1 MSERY
6 FKITNLSLRNK
17 TTVFILTALLTLF
30 GIFSYKSMPKSLY
43 PDIVMPTIMVQTV
56 YPGNSPADIENLITR
71 PLEKEIKSVK
81 GLKKLTSNSVQDNSS
96 VIVEFN
102 TDIELKVALQDVK
115 DAVDK
120 AKSDL
125 PSDLEMDPMVL
136 DIDFSEFPILNINL
150 SGDFS
155 LDELK
160 IHAEYLQDEI
170 EAFSEISKVEITG
183 LLGKEIKVEV
193 DLHRMEMSQ
202 VSFRDIEDAIAF
214 ENTSIAGGDVL
225 IGDTRRMVRTSA
237 EFTSAEEI
245 ANIIVKHEKG
255 NIVYLKDIAL
265 VTDGYE
271 ERESYA
277 RLDSQPVV
285 SLNVVKKSGE
295 NLLEATDKI
304 ISLLATAKQLNR
316 LPGNLNISITNDQSE
331 QTRNQLSN
339 LENSIIFGV
348 ILVVLVLLFFLGLR
362 NALFVGMAIPL
373 SMFISFVVL
382 GGMGTTMNM
391 VVLFALI
398 LALGMLVDNAIV
410 VIENIDRLYR
420 QEGLTRLEAAKQGVG
435 EIAVAIISSTLTTL
449 AAFFPLLFWE
459 DLMGEFMGYIPMT
472 LIIVLGSSLFVA
484 LVINPVFASQFV
496 KKNERIALNKKKLKI
511 TSIYAAV
518 LAIVSLLTGFRM
530 LGSLALAFALLNLL
544 NGLYL
549 TPLSHNFQDKFLVR
563 LERLYSKLLNWALGG
578 RQPLKLLAGTFGLLI
593 FSIGFFAL
601 MKPNVEFFPV
611 NEPKYINVFLE
622 MPEATDVVATD
633 SLARIVEEK
642 VITILEPCKHV
653 VSSVL
658 TNVGAGTSDPNEM
671 GGANGITPNKARITI
686 NFVEF
691 KYRDGVITG
700 DVMKELSASL
710 AGIPGVDISV
720 DKNRD
725 GPPMGR
731 PINMEITGDNFDQLL
746 LISEDIQ
753 HLIEQENIA
762 GIEGLKVDL
771 EMNKAELLVNIDR
784 DMARRMGIS
793 TAQVGSTI
801 RTALFGK
808 EVSKFKDGEDE
819 YPIKIRLADKYRY
832 DVSSLMNQRIT
843 FRSQSNG
850 RIMQIPVSSV
860 ADYTYNNTYGSVNR
874 KNMKRQVTLYSNVI
888 EGFNENAINDQLK
901 KLLAD
906 YPMPESYDL
915 QFTGK
920 QQEQQQTQD
929 FLSKALMIAVALIT
943 LILVSQFNSAFKPVI
958 IIMTVLFS
966 TIGVFLGLAI
976 FNMDFVVIMTGIG
989 IVSLAGIVV
998 NNAIVLID
1006 YIDLLK
1012 SRKRQELGLEEE
1024 AKLDAKSAVE
1034 CIKQAGQKRLRPVL
1048 LTAITTVLGLLPLA
1062 TGMNINFTTLLT
1074 EFNPQVFFGGDNAIF
1089 WGPMAWTVIFG
1100 LTFATFLTLVI
1111 VPVMYLLSDKIKDR
1125 LLVFFKKGSFS
1136 S

>member
-1 MSERY
+1 MSNRY

-17 TTVFILTALLTLF
+17 TTVFILTTLFTLF

-81 GLKKLTSNSVQDNSS
+81 GLKKLTSTSVQDNSS

-125 PSDLEMDPMVL
+125 PSDLDMDPMVM

-160 IHAEYLQDEI
+160 IHAEHLQDEI

-183 LLGKEIKVEV
+183 LLDKEIKVEV

-237 EFTSAEEI
+237 EFTSAQEI

-271 ERESYA
+271 DRESYA
-277 RLDSQPVV
+277 RLDTQPVV

-304 ISLLATAKQLNR
+304 MSLLATAKQTKI
-316 LPGNLNISITNDQSE
+316 LPENLTISITNDQSE
-331 QTRNQLSN
+331 QTRDQLSN

-362 NALFVGMAIPL
+362 NALFVGIAIPL

-420 QEGLTRLEAAKQGVG
+420 KEGLSRLEAAKQGVG

-496 KKNERIALNKKKLKI
+496 KKDERSAPNKKKLKK

-518 LAIVSLLTGFRM
+518 LAIVFYLTGFRM
-530 LGSLALAFALLNLL
+530 FGSLALVFSLLNLV

-549 TPLSHNFQDKFLVR
+549 TPLSHAFQDKFLVR
-563 LERLYSKLLNWALGG
+563 LERRYSRILNWALSS

-593 FSIGFFAL
+593 FSIVFFAL

-633 SLARIVEEK
+633 SLARIVEQK
-642 VITILEPCKHV
+642 VSTILEPYQHA

-691 KYRDGVITG
+691 KYRQGVVTG

-710 AGIPGVDISV
+710 VGIPGVDISV

-753 HLIEQENIA
+753 QLIEQENIA

-819 YPIKIRLADKYRY
+819 YPITIRLADKYRY

-874 KNMKRQVTLYSNVI
+874 KDMKRQVTIYSNVI
-888 EGFNENAINDQLK
+888 EGYNENAINDQLK
-901 KLLAD
+901 KLLLD

-920 QQEQQQTQD
+920 QQEQEQTQD

-943 LILVSQFNSAFKPVI
+943 LILVSQFNSAFKPII

-976 FNMDFVVIMTGIG
+976 FNMDFVIIMTGIG

-1012 SRKRQELGLEEE
+1012 SRKRQELGLEED
-1024 AKLDAKSAVE
+1024 AKLDVKTAVE

-1062 TGMNINFTTLLT
+1062 TGMNINFATLLT
-1074 EFNPQVFFGGDNAIF
+1074 EFNPQIFFGGDNAIF

-1111 VPVMYLLSDKIKDR
+1111 VPVLYLLFDKLKNKI
-1125 LLVFFKKGSFS
+1125 VS

>member
-1 MSERY
+1 MSKRY
-6 FKITNLSLRNK
+6 FKITNISLSNK

-102 TDIELKVALQDVK
+102 TDIELKAALQDVK

-125 PSDLEMDPMVL
+125 PSDLEMDPLVL

-170 EAFSEISKVEITG
+170 EAFSEISKVDITG
-183 LLGKEIKVEV
+183 LLEKEIKVEV
-193 DLHRMEMSQ
+193 DLHSMEMCK
-202 VSFRDIEDAIAF
+202 VSFRDIEDAITF

-225 IGDTRRMVRTSA
+225 IGNARRMVRTSA

-271 ERESYA
+271 DRETYA
-277 RLDSQPVV
+277 RLDNQPVV

-304 ISLLATAKQLNR
+304 MSLLATAKQTKKI
-316 LPGNLNISITNDQSE
+316 PENLNISITNDQSE
-331 QTRNQLSN
+331 QTRDQLSN

-362 NALFVGMAIPL
+362 NALFVGIAIPL

-410 VIENIDRLYR
+410 VIENIDRLYK
-420 QEGLTRLEAAKQGVG
+420 QEGLSRLEAAKQGVG

-484 LVINPVFASQFV
+484 LVINPVFASKFV
-496 KKNERIALNKKKLKI
+496 KKDERATTNKNKLKKI
-511 TSIYAAV
+511 SIYIAI
-518 LAIVSLLTGFRM
+518 LAIVFYLIGFRI
-530 LGSLALAFALLNLL
+530 LGSLCLIFTLLNLL

-549 TPLSHNFQDKFLVR
+549 TPLSHLFQDKFLVH
-563 LERLYSKLLNWALGG
+563 LERRYSKILNWALMG

-593 FSIGFFAL
+593 FSIVFFAL

-622 MPEATDVVATD
+622 MPEGTDVVTTD
-633 SLARIVEEK
+633 SLARIVEQK
-642 VITILEPCKHV
+642 VTTILKPYQQA

-671 GGANGITPNKARITI
+671 GGAKANTPNKARITI

-691 KYRDGVITG
+691 KYRQGVKTG

-710 AGIPGVDISV
+710 VGVPGVDISV

-731 PINMEITGDNFDQLL
+731 PINMEISGDNFDQLL

-753 HLIEQENIA
+753 QLIEQENIA
-762 GIEGLKVDL
+762 GIEGLRVDL

-784 DMARRMGIS
+784 DITRRMGIS

-819 YPIKIRLADKYRY
+819 YPIRIRLADKYRY

-860 ADYTYNNTYGSVNR
+860 ADYNYNNTYGSVNR

-888 EGFNENAINDQLK
+888 EGFNENLIIEQLK
-901 KLLAD
+901 KLLID
-906 YPMPESYDL
+906 YPIPDGYDL

-920 QQEQQQTQD
+920 QQEQEQTQD
-929 FLSKALMIAVALIT
+929 FLSKALMIAIALIT
-943 LILVSQFNSAFKPVI
+943 LILVSQFNSALKPII

-976 FNMDFVVIMTGIG
+976 FNMDFVIIMTGIG

-1012 SRKRQELGLEEE
+1012 SRKRQELGLEKD
-1024 AKLDAKSAVE
+1024 AKLNTKFAVE
-1034 CIKQAGQKRLRPVL
+1034 CIKKAGQNRLRPVL

-1074 EFNPQVFFGGDNAIF
+1074 EFNPRIFFGGDNAIF

-1111 VPVMYLLSDKIKDR
+1111 VPVMYLLADKMTNR
-1125 LLVFFKKGSFS
+1125 FLFFLKK
-1136 S
+1136 

>member
-1 MSERY
+1 MSNRH
-6 FKITNLSLRNK
+6 FKITNLSLSNK
-17 TTVFILTALLTLF
+17 TTVFILTTLLTLF

-43 PDIVMPTIMVQTV
+43 PDIIMPTIMVQTV

-81 GLKKLTSNSVQDNSS
+81 GLKKLTSTSVQDNSS
-96 VIVEFN
+96 VIAEFN

-125 PSDLEMDPMVL
+125 PSDLDMDPMVM

-183 LLGKEIKVEV
+183 LLDKEIKVEV
-193 DLHRMEMSQ
+193 DLHLMEMSQ

-214 ENTSIAGGDVL
+214 ENTSIAGGDML

-271 ERESYA
+271 DRESYA

-304 ISLLATAKQLNR
+304 MSLLATAKQAKIVPESLT
-316 LPGNLNISITNDQSE
+316 ISITNDQSE
-331 QTRNQLSN
+331 QTKDQLSN

-362 NALFVGMAIPL
+362 NALFVGIAIPL

-420 QEGLTRLEAAKQGVG
+420 QEGLSRLEAAKQGVG

-496 KKNERIALNKKKLKI
+496 KKDERSEPNKKKLQK

-518 LAIVSLLTGFRM
+518 LATVFYLIGFRL
-530 LGSLALAFALLNLL
+530 LGSLALVFALLNLV

-549 TPLSHNFQDKFLVR
+549 TPLSHIFQDKFLAR
-563 LERLYSKLLNWALGG
+563 LERRYSKILNWALM
-578 RQPLKLLAGTFGLLI
+578 GLSLI
-593 FSIGFFAL
+593 HI
-601 MKPNVEFFPV
+601 
-611 NEPKYINVFLE
+611 
-622 MPEATDVVATD
+622 
-633 SLARIVEEK
+633 
-642 VITILEPCKHV
+642 
-653 VSSVL
+653 
-658 TNVGAGTSDPNEM
+658 
-671 GGANGITPNKARITI
+671 
-686 NFVEF
+686 
-691 KYRDGVITG
+691 
-700 DVMKELSASL
+700 
-710 AGIPGVDISV
+710 
-720 DKNRD
+720 
-725 GPPMGR
+725 
-731 PINMEITGDNFDQLL
+731 
-746 LISEDIQ
+746 
-753 HLIEQENIA
+753 
-762 GIEGLKVDL
+762 
-771 EMNKAELLVNIDR
+771 
-784 DMARRMGIS
+784 
-793 TAQVGSTI
+793 
-801 RTALFGK
+801 
-808 EVSKFKDGEDE
+808 
-819 YPIKIRLADKYRY
+819 
-832 DVSSLMNQRIT
+832 
-843 FRSQSNG
+843 
-850 RIMQIPVSSV
+850 
-860 ADYTYNNTYGSVNR
+860 
-874 KNMKRQVTLYSNVI
+874 
-888 EGFNENAINDQLK
+888 
-901 KLLAD
+901 
-906 YPMPESYDL
+906 
-915 QFTGK
+915 
-920 QQEQQQTQD
+920 
-929 FLSKALMIAVALIT
+929 
-943 LILVSQFNSAFKPVI
+943 
-958 IIMTVLFS
+958 
-966 TIGVFLGLAI
+966 
-976 FNMDFVVIMTGIG
+976 
-989 IVSLAGIVV
+989 
-998 NNAIVLID
+998 
-1006 YIDLLK
+1006 
-1012 SRKRQELGLEEE
+1012 
-1024 AKLDAKSAVE
+1024 
-1034 CIKQAGQKRLRPVL
+1034 
-1048 LTAITTVLGLLPLA
+1048 
-1062 TGMNINFTTLLT
+1062 
-1074 EFNPQVFFGGDNAIF
+1074 
-1089 WGPMAWTVIFG
+1089 
-1100 LTFATFLTLVI
+1100 
-1111 VPVMYLLSDKIKDR
+1111 
-1125 LLVFFKKGSFS
+1125 
-1136 S
+1136 

>member
-1 MSERY
+1 MSQRS
-6 FKITNLSLRNK
+6 FKITNLSLKNK
-17 TTVFILTALLTLF
+17 TTVFILTVLLTLF
-30 GIFSYKSMPKSLY
+30 GIFSYNSMPKSLY
-43 PDIVMPTIMVQTV
+43 PDIVMPTVMVQTV

-71 PLEKEIKSVK
+71 PIEKEIKSVK
-81 GLKKLTSNSVQDNSS
+81 GIKKFTSSSVQDNSS
-96 VIVEFN
+96 VIIEFN
-102 TDIELKVALQDVK
+102 TDVELKVALQDVK

-125 PSDLEMDPMVL
+125 PRDLDMDPMVM

-160 IHAEYLQDEI
+160 VHAEYLQDEI
-170 EAFSEISKVEITG
+170 ESYSEISKVEITG
-183 LLGKEIKVEV
+183 LLDKEIKVEV
-193 DLHRMEMSQ
+193 DLHLMESSQ
-202 VSFRDIEDAIAF
+202 VSFSDIESAIAY
-214 ENTSIAGGDVL
+214 ENASIAGGNVL
-225 IGDTRRMVRTSA
+225 IGNTRRMVRTSA
-237 EFTSAEEI
+237 EFSSAEEI
-245 ANIIVKHEKG
+245 GDIIVKHEKG
-255 NIVYLKDIAL
+255 NIVYLKDIAT

-271 ERESYA
+271 ERESFS
-277 RLDSQPVV
+277 RLDKQPVV

-295 NLLEATDKI
+295 NLLEATNKI
-304 ISLLATAKQLNR
+304 MTLLANAKQSSI
-316 LPGNLNISITNDQSE
+316 LPENLNISITNDQSE
-331 QTRNQLSN
+331 QTRDQLSN

-373 SMFISFVVL
+373 SMFISFVVF

-410 VIENIDRLYR
+410 VIENIDRIYKK
-420 QEGLTRLEAAKQGVG
+420 EGLSKFEAAKQGVG
-435 EIAVAIISSTLTTL
+435 EIAVPIISSTLTTL
-449 AAFFPLLFWE
+449 AAFFPLLFWD

-484 LVINPVFASQFV
+484 LVINPVFASRFIKQV
-496 KKNERIALNKKKLKI
+496 NREEVNKPKLKK
-511 TSIYAAV
+511 TSIYF
-518 LAIVSLLTGFRM
+518 AIASIILYLLGSRL
-530 LGSLALAFALLNLL
+530 LGSLALVFGILNIL
-544 NGLYL
+544 NSMYL
-549 TPLSHNFQDKFLVR
+549 TPLSYYFQDNLLVK
-563 LERLYSKLLNWALGG
+563 LEKRYSNILQWALAGKTPF
-578 RQPLKLLAGTFGLLI
+578 RLLLGTFGLLI
-593 FSIGFFAL
+593 FSIVFFGM

-622 MPEATDVVATD
+622 MPEATDVLATD
-633 SLARIVEEK
+633 SVARMVEQEL
-642 VITILEPCKHV
+642 ITILEPYKDI

-671 GGANGITPNKARITI
+671 GGSMGNTPHKARITI

-691 KYRDGVITG
+691 KYRGGIATG
-700 DVMKELSASL
+700 DVMKEISSSL
-710 AGIPGVDISV
+710 TAYPGVNISI

-731 PINMEITGDNFDQLL
+731 PINIEISGEEFDKLL
-746 LISEDIQ
+746 VLVEDIQ
-753 HLIEQENIA
+753 QKIENEKIA

-771 EMNKAELLVNIDR
+771 ELSKAEMLVQIDR
-784 DMARRMGIS
+784 DMARRLGVS
-793 TAQVGSTI
+793 TSQIGSTI

-819 YPIKIRLADKYRY
+819 YPINLKLADKYRY
-832 DVSSLMNQRIT
+832 NVSALMNQRIT
-843 FRSQSNG
+843 FRSQSSG
-850 RIMQIPVSSV
+850 QVMQIPISSV
-860 ADYTYNNTYGSVNR
+860 ANYTYNNTYGSVNR
-874 KNMKRQVTLYSNVI
+874 KDMKRQVTLYSNVI
-888 EGFNENAINDQLK
+888 EGFNENSINEQLK

-906 YPMPESYDL
+906 YPIPENYDL

-920 QQEQQQTQD
+920 QQEQEQTQD

-943 LILVSQFNSAFKPVI
+943 LILVSQFNSVLKPII

-976 FNMDFVVIMTGIG
+976 FNMDFVIIMTGIG

-1006 YIDLLK
+1006 YIELTK
-1012 SRKRQELGLEEE
+1012 SRRKEELSLAVDDELEFSE
-1024 AKLDAKSAVE
+1024 AIQ
-1034 CIKQAGQKRLRPVL
+1034 CIKEAGQKRLRPVL

-1062 TGMNINFTTLLT
+1062 TGMNINFSTLLT
-1074 EFNPQVFFGGDNAIF
+1074 NFDPQIYFGGDNAIF

-1111 VPVMYLLSDKIKDR
+1111 VPVMYLLIEKLKNKF
-1125 LLVFFKKGSFS
+1125 LTN
-1136 S
+1136 

>member
-1 MSERY
+1 MSNRS
-6 FKITNLSLRNK
+6 FKITNLSLKNK

-30 GIFSYKSMPKSLY
+30 GIFSYESMPKSLY
-43 PDIVMPTIMVQTV
+43 PDIVMPTIMVQTI

-125 PSDLEMDPMVL
+125 PSDLDMDPMVM

-160 IHAEYLQDEI
+160 IHAEFLQDEI

-183 LLGKEIKVEV
+183 LLDKEIKVEV
-193 DLHRMEMSQ
+193 DLHRMESSQ
-202 VSFRDIEDAIAF
+202 VSFRNIEDAIAF

-255 NIVYLKDIAL
+255 NIVYLKDIAT

-271 ERESYA
+271 DVESYA
-277 RLDSQPVV
+277 RLNTQPVV

-304 ISLLATAKQLNR
+304 MTLLATSKAAKR
-316 LPGNLNISITNDQSE
+316 LPDNLNISITNDQSE
-331 QTRNQLSN
+331 QTRDQLSN

-410 VIENIDRLYR
+410 VTENIDRLYR
-420 QEGLTRLEAAKQGVG
+420 KEGLSKIEAAKQGVG

-449 AAFFPLLFWE
+449 AAFFPLLFWD

-496 KKNERIALNKKKLKI
+496 SNETRTSPNKKKLKK
-511 TSIYAAV
+511 TSIYAAA
-518 LAIVSLLTGFRM
+518 LALFFYLIGSRM

-544 NGLYL
+544 NGLYF
-549 TPLSHNFQDKFLVR
+549 TPLSHRFQDKFLVR
-563 LERLYSKLLNWALGG
+563 LENRYSRILNWALQG
-578 RQPLKLLAGTFGLLI
+578 RMPIKLLAGTFGLLI
-593 FSIGFFAL
+593 FSIVFFGL

-633 SLARIVEEK
+633 SLARTVEHK
-642 VITILEPCKHV
+642 IIDILKPYEHA

-671 GGANGITPNKARITI
+671 GGAAGNTPNKARITI

-691 KYRDGVITG
+691 KYREGVVTG
-700 DVMKELSASL
+700 EVMKELSASL
-710 AGIPGVDISV
+710 VGIPGVDISV

-731 PINMEITGDNFDQLL
+731 PINMEISGDNFDQLL
-746 LISEDIQ
+746 LISEEIQ
-753 HLIEQENIA
+753 QLIEKENIA

-771 EMNKAELLVNIDR
+771 EMNKAEMLVNIDR
-784 DMARRMGIS
+784 DMARRLGIS

-819 YPIKIRLADKYRY
+819 YPITIRLADKYRY
-832 DVSSLMNQRIT
+832 NVSSLMNQRIT

-874 KNMKRQVTLYSNVI
+874 KDMKRQVTIYSNVI
-888 EGFNENAINDQLK
+888 EGYNENAINDQLK

-920 QQEQQQTQD
+920 QQEQEQTQD

-943 LILVSQFNSAFKPVI
+943 LILVSQFNSAFKPII

-976 FNMDFVVIMTGIG
+976 FNMDFVIIMTGIG

-1012 SRKRQELGLEEE
+1012 SRKREELGLEEDTI
-1024 AKLDAKSAVE
+1024 LDAKSAVE

-1048 LTAITTVLGLLPLA
+1048 LTAITTVLGLFPLA
-1062 TGMNINFTTLLT
+1062 TGMNINFSTLLM
-1074 EFNPQVFFGGDNAIF
+1074 ELNPQIFFGGDNAIF

-1111 VPVMYLLSDKIKDR
+1111 VPVMYLLGDKLKNKITR
-1125 LLVFFKKGSFS
+1125 IN
-1136 S
+1136 

>member
-1 MSERY
+1 MSNRS
-6 FKITNLSLRNK
+6 FKITNLSLKNK
-17 TTVFILTALLTLF
+17 TTIFILTVLLTLF

-81 GLKKLTSNSVQDNSS
+81 GLKKLTSSSIQDNSS

-125 PSDLEMDPMVL
+125 PRDLDMDPMVM

-160 IHAEYLQDEI
+160 IHAEYLQIQI
-170 EAFSEISKVEITG
+170 ESFAEISKVEITG
-183 LLGKEIKVEV
+183 LLDKEIRVEA
-193 DLHRMEMSQ
+193 DLYLMESSQ
-202 VSFRDIEDAIAF
+202 VSFSDIESAIAY
-214 ENTSIAGGDVL
+214 ENTSIAGGNVL
-225 IGDTRRMVRTSA
+225 IGNTRRMVRTSA
-237 EFTSAEEI
+237 EFKSAEEI
-245 ANIIVKHEKG
+245 GNIIVKHENG
-255 NIVYLKDIAL
+255 NIVYLKDIAT

-271 ERESYA
+271 ERESFA
-277 RLDSQPVV
+277 RLDTQPVV
-285 SLNVVKKSGE
+285 SLNVIKKSGE
-295 NLLEATDKI
+295 NLLEATNKI
-304 ISLLATAKQLNR
+304 MLLLATAKSTNL
-316 LPGNLNISITNDQSE
+316 LPQNLTISITNDQSE
-331 QTRNQLSN
+331 QTRDQLSN

-373 SMFISFVVL
+373 SMFISFVVF

-410 VIENIDRLYR
+410 VIENIDRIYKK
-420 QEGLTRLEAAKQGVG
+420 EGLSKFEAAKQGVG
-435 EIAVAIISSTLTTL
+435 EIAVPIISSTLTTL
-449 AAFFPLLFWE
+449 AAFFPLLFWD

-484 LVINPVFASQFV
+484 LVINPVFASRFIQ
-496 KKNERIALNKKKLKI
+496 KENRKEGNKLKLKK
-511 TSIYAAV
+511 TTIYAAV
-518 LAIVSLLTGFRM
+518 ISIVFYLLGARM
-530 LGSLALAFALLNLL
+530 LGSLALIYGLLNLL
-544 NGLYL
+544 NSLYL
-549 TPLSHNFQDKFLVR
+549 TPWSYWFQDTLLVH
-563 LERLYSKLLNWALGG
+563 LEERYSKTLNWALDG
-578 RQPLKLLAGTFGLLI
+578 RRPLKLLAGTFGLLI
-593 FSIGFFAL
+593 FSIMFFAL

-622 MPEATDVVATD
+622 MPEATDVIATD
-633 SLARIVEEK
+633 SIARIVEQD
-642 VITILEPCKHV
+642 IIGILSPYEHI

-671 GGANGITPNKARITI
+671 GGGSGNTPHKARITI

-691 KYRDGVITG
+691 KYRDGIATG
-700 DVMKELSASL
+700 DVMKELSASIKAL
-710 AGIPGVDISV
+710 PGVEISV

-731 PINMEITGDNFDQLL
+731 PINMEITGENFEDLL
-746 LISEDIQ
+746 FLAEDIQ
-753 HLIEQENIA
+753 QKIEKEKIP

-771 EMNKAELLVNIDR
+771 ELSKAEMLVQIDR
-784 DMARRMGIS
+784 DMARRLGVS
-793 TAQVGSTI
+793 TSQVGSTI

-819 YPIKIRLADKYRY
+819 YPITLKLADKYRY
-832 DVSSLMNQRIT
+832 NVSSLMNQSIT

-850 RIMQIPVSSV
+850 RIMQIPISSV
-860 ADYTYNNTYGSVNR
+860 ANYSYNNTFGSVNR
-874 KNMKRQVTLYSNVI
+874 KDMKRQVTLYSNVI
-888 EGFNENAINDQLK
+888 EGYNENAINDQLK

-906 YPMPESYDL
+906 YPMPENCDL

-920 QQEQQQTQD
+920 QQEQAQTQD

-943 LILVSQFNSAFKPVI
+943 LILVSQFNSVFKPVI

-976 FNMDFVVIMTGIG
+976 FNMDFVIIMTGIG

-1006 YIDLLK
+1006 YIDLIK
-1012 SRKRQELGLEEE
+1012 SRKKEELGLDDSVE
-1024 AKLDAKSAVE
+1024 LDYQNSIASIRE
-1034 CIKQAGQKRLRPVL
+1034 AGQKRLRPVL

-1062 TGMNINFTTLLT
+1062 TGMNINFSTLLM
-1074 EFNPQVFFGGDNAIF
+1074 EFNPQIFFGGDNAIF

-1111 VPVMYLLSDKIKDR
+1111 VPVMYLLTDKLKTKIASK
-1125 LLVFFKKGSFS
+1125 LEG
-1136 S
+1136 

>member
-1 MSERY
+1 MSNRH
-6 FKITNLSLRNK
+6 FKITNLSLSNK
-17 TTVFILTALLTLF
+17 TTVFILTTLLTLF

-43 PDIVMPTIMVQTV
+43 PDIIMPTIMVQTV

-81 GLKKLTSNSVQDNSS
+81 GLKKLTSTSVQDNSS
-96 VIVEFN
+96 VIAEFN

-125 PSDLEMDPMVL
+125 PSDLDMDPMVM

-183 LLGKEIKVEV
+183 LLDKEIKVEV
-193 DLHRMEMSQ
+193 DLHLMEMSQ

-214 ENTSIAGGDVL
+214 ENTSIAGGDML

-271 ERESYA
+271 DRESYA

-304 ISLLATAKQLNR
+304 MSLLATAKQAKIVPESLT
-316 LPGNLNISITNDQSE
+316 ISITNDQSE
-331 QTRNQLSN
+331 QTKDQLSN

-362 NALFVGMAIPL
+362 NALFVGIAIPL

-420 QEGLTRLEAAKQGVG
+420 QEGLSRLEAAKQGVG

-496 KKNERIALNKKKLKI
+496 KKDERSEPNKKKLQK

-518 LAIVSLLTGFRM
+518 LATVFYLIGFRL
-530 LGSLALAFALLNLL
+530 LGSLALVFALLNLV

-549 TPLSHNFQDKFLVR
+549 TPLSHIFQDKFLAR
-563 LERLYSKLLNWALGG
+563 LERRYSKILNWALMG
-578 RQPLKLLAGTFGLLI
+578 RQPLKLLAVTFG
-593 FSIGFFAL
+593 S
-601 MKPNVEFFPV
+601 
-611 NEPKYINVFLE
+611 
-622 MPEATDVVATD
+622 
-633 SLARIVEEK
+633 
-642 VITILEPCKHV
+642 
-653 VSSVL
+653 VS
-658 TNVGAGTSDPNEM
+658 
-671 GGANGITPNKARITI
+671 
-686 NFVEF
+686 
-691 KYRDGVITG
+691 
-700 DVMKELSASL
+700 
-710 AGIPGVDISV
+710 
-720 DKNRD
+720 
-725 GPPMGR
+725 
-731 PINMEITGDNFDQLL
+731 
-746 LISEDIQ
+746 
-753 HLIEQENIA
+753 
-762 GIEGLKVDL
+762 
-771 EMNKAELLVNIDR
+771 
-784 DMARRMGIS
+784 
-793 TAQVGSTI
+793 
-801 RTALFGK
+801 
-808 EVSKFKDGEDE
+808 
-819 YPIKIRLADKYRY
+819 
-832 DVSSLMNQRIT
+832 
-843 FRSQSNG
+843 
-850 RIMQIPVSSV
+850 
-860 ADYTYNNTYGSVNR
+860 YTH
-874 KNMKRQVTLYSNVI
+874 
-888 EGFNENAINDQLK
+888 
-901 KLLAD
+901 
-906 YPMPESYDL
+906 
-915 QFTGK
+915 
-920 QQEQQQTQD
+920 
-929 FLSKALMIAVALIT
+929 
-943 LILVSQFNSAFKPVI
+943 
-958 IIMTVLFS
+958 
-966 TIGVFLGLAI
+966 
-976 FNMDFVVIMTGIG
+976 
-989 IVSLAGIVV
+989 
-998 NNAIVLID
+998 
-1006 YIDLLK
+1006 
-1012 SRKRQELGLEEE
+1012 
-1024 AKLDAKSAVE
+1024 
-1034 CIKQAGQKRLRPVL
+1034 
-1048 LTAITTVLGLLPLA
+1048 
-1062 TGMNINFTTLLT
+1062 
-1074 EFNPQVFFGGDNAIF
+1074 
-1089 WGPMAWTVIFG
+1089 
-1100 LTFATFLTLVI
+1100 LTL
-1111 VPVMYLLSDKIKDR
+1111 PTKA
-1125 LLVFFKKGSFS
+1125 
-1136 S
+1136 